1 MELQKLW
8 YIRDGENI
16 TGPFPPKF
24 ITRYIMLG
32 RIASDAQISLDQL
45 SWMPLA
51 EVAELQPQ
59 EVPQHA
65 DGDDTEN
72 IKWREERK
80 KAARRWADERG
91 RLDRREREGG
101 RSHEKRIGGDRRL
114 VPESAEILL
123 LRQRHAEIEAATKKK
138 RERFA
143 GIVAALFALLLLVVA
158 AVLLYAPVN
167 PVKVGISQSPPAC
180 RAAAAPQINW
190 SGCDKSGAWLRG
202 VNLSSAVLNH
212 ARFVKAE
219 MSHIQLSYSSLVSAD
234 LSYANLSQASLLG
247 SSLND
252 ADMSYADLRGADLR
266 FADLRGARLDAAALF
281 DARFDSAI
289 WPDGKVCGAGSVGSC
304 L

>member
-8 YIRDGENI
+8 FVRDGENI

-32 RIASDAQISLDQL
+32 RIASDAQISLDQM
-45 SWMPLA
+45 SWIPLA

-65 DGDDTEN
+65 DGNDVESV
-72 IKWREERK
+72 KWREERK
-80 KAARRWADERG
+80 KAARRWADDRG
-91 RLDRREREGG
+91 GLDRRETEGG
-101 RSHEKRIGGDRRL
+101 HSHEMRIGSDRRL
-114 VPESAEILL
+114 VPESAETLL
-123 LRQRHAEIEAATKKK
+123 LRQRHAENESAGNKK

-143 GIVAALFALLLLVVA
+143 GIMAALFALLLLVVA

-167 PVKVGISQSPPAC
+167 PVKVGISQASPAC
-180 RAAAAPQINW
+180 RVDAAPQINW
-190 SGCDKSGAWLRG
+190 SGCDKSGARLRG

-219 MSHIQLSYSSLVSAD
+219 MSHIQLSYASLTSAD
-234 LSYANLSQASLLG
+234 LSYANLSQANLLG
-247 SSLND
+247 AALND
-252 ADMSYADLRGADLR
+252 ADLSYAGLRGADLR
-266 FADLRGARLDAAALF
+266 YADLRGARLDAADLF
-281 DARFDSAI
+281 DARLDNAI
-289 WPDGKVCGAGSVGSC
+289 WPDGKVCGVGSVGSC